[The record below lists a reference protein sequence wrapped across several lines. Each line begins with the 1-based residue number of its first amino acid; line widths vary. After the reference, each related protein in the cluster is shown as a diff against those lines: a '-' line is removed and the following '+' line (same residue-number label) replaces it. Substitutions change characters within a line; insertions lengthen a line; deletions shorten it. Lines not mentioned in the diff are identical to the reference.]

1 MLDINS
7 IERIL
12 DKRSKRGASDKDL
25 IQWLESLKKG
35 AWKHHH
41 NIINGF
47 IDAIKQTPLNE
58 E

>member
-35 AWKHHH
+35 AWKHHPK
-41 NIINGF
+41 IIKGF
-47 IDAIKQTPLNE
+47 IDGIKQTPIKKG
-58 E
+58 